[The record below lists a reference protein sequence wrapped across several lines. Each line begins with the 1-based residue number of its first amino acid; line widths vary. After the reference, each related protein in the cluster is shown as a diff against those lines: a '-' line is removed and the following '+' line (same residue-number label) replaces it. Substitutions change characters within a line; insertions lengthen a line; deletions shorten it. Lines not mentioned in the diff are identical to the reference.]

1 MRPNSWLQETEHKNY
16 TKRKRALPFK
26 LANFSSIILFLK
38 NKRNSLYK
46 GKAEIARHYRVYLY
60 CDKPPS
66 GRQEQ
71 TAQGIGKV
79 QAVRFKLFQQ

>member
-1 MRPNSWLQETEHKNY
+1 MIQRG
-16 TKRKRALPFK
+16 KRALPFK
-26 LANFSSIILFLK
+26 LANFSYVILFLK

-46 GKAEIARHYRVYLY
+46 GKTEIARRYRVYLY

-71 TAQGIGKV
+71 TVHKA
-79 QAVRFKLFQQ
+79 